1 MNVAN
6 AIGAEFSLAEQASIE
21 KIPTDSS
28 AAYALYLRA
37 SSIFSEDFTA
47 SGVTRNRSRWEPL
60 LLDAIDLD
68 PDFALA
74 YELLAFVYAT
84 MFEEVLS
91 LEYAEKALELDPEL
105 GSAYA
110 AMASMYRS
118 IGRFD
123 EALEFSEKGVQLS
136 PADPVVLG
144 GYAGSLVAAGR
155 GEESLR
161 VLDRLIELDPAGAV
175 NFFSVSFIRWRAGDR
190 DGGLVAMRRS
200 VELRSARYSRM
211 ILGMMEFTL
220 GNRAEGVT
228 QVQLAHPL
236 TSDDLLLLPHQAY
249 SYRVVGLPDD
259 AVRIART
266 WIASDEEGPP
276 GVQSLVQSFY
286 YHLVLDEEE
295 QALDALVRLI
305 ENPGVFGTPPVLAM
319 TNMFDDPTLEKPEF
333 AALLA
338 ELRAK
343 VGWN

>member
-1 MNVAN
+1 MFEAP
-6 AIGAEFSLAEQASIE
+6 GLLS
-21 KIPTDSS
+21 
-28 AAYALYLRA
+28 
-37 SSIFSEDFTA
+37 
-47 SGVTRNRSRWEPL
+47 VTRNRSRIESL
-60 LLDAIDLD
+60 LLTAIDLD

-74 YELLAFVYAT
+74 YNSLARLYASLG
-84 MFEEVLS
+84 EEALT
-91 LEYAEKALELDPEL
+91 LEYARKALELDPEL

-110 AMASMYRS
+110 AMASMYRTT
-118 IGRFD
+118 GRFD
-123 EALEFSEKGVQLS
+123 EALEVSEQGVLRS
-136 PADPVVLG
+136 PSDPVVLG
-144 GYAGSLVAAGR
+144 GYAASLVAAGR

-161 VLDRLIELDPAGAV
+161 VLDRVIELDPAGAV
-175 NFFSVSFIRWRAGDR
+175 NFFSVSFSRWLAGDR

-200 VELRSARYSRM
+200 VELRSARYPRM

-228 QVQLAHPL
+228 QVQLALPL
-236 TSDDLLLLPHQAY
+236 TSDDLLLLPVHAY

-266 WIASDEEGPP
+266 WVASDEEFRPEDQFLI
-276 GVQSLVQSFY
+276 QSLY

-305 ENPGVFGTPPVLAM
+305 ENPGVIAPPTRLAM